1 MLLKHW
7 CCWWWC
13 ADHQQGWLKAPEIHI
28 WILGLF
34 PKILF
39 EYGVFWKSQGWLK
52 VHYNRGIPIFKY
64 EKIEVCIY
72 EIPRELVF
80 IYGISGW
87 NSPLGSVRVLQQGTN
102 QTNEVNHNNKWTMV
116 LTTVVLSIDRGYITV
131 HYNLFLFNAAYL
143 WGQSKNFSLLTLSRN
158 NSR

>member
-1 MLLKHW
+1 MKAKLRVKTLPCLSCPASDSDLWTCVKIGLTLG
-7 CCWWWC
+7 WWMN
-13 ADHQQGWLKAPEIHI
+13 ADNTMVQIYAIQGWLKRTRNSYLNTGSFPKNII
-28 WILGLF
+28 WIWSVL
-34 PKILF
+34 KKS
-39 EYGVFWKSQGWLK
+39 GVTK

-102 QTNEVNHNNKWTMV
+102 QTMV

-131 HYNLFLFNAAYL
+131 HSNLF
-143 WGQSKNFSLLTLSRN
+143 
-158 NSR
+158 